1 MKLRSPC
8 HTLPPYGAQ
17 QCGREVTPAEI
28 SQGKTLPANVAKVS
42 GRGGASDVIRNLPLS
57 AGANASAT
65 NGRTEKRLAA
75 EVLEVGAL
83 HPAIAQSFVG
93 KVVGVLEH

>member
-42 GRGGASDVIRNLPLS
+42 GRGGASDVIRNLLRWRQRVSDERSNTNPCWK
-57 AGANASAT
+57 NASPQKYWKYGFSTQRSHKASSE
-65 NGRTEKRLAA
+65 R
-75 EVLEVGAL
+75 
-83 HPAIAQSFVG
+83 S
-93 KVVGVLEH
+93 